1 MQTHPFARSYRTKE
15 LPNYYDLVLIYG
27 NVIDSENQNHLH
39 LDKNLPDDISEVKGG
54 ESRVLYKAIEN
65 QLIPYIGDYRRKM

>member
-1 MQTHPFARSYRTKE
+1 MKA

-27 NVIDSENQNHLH
+27 NVIDNENQNHLH

-54 ESRVLYKAIEN
+54 ESQVLYKHLGLFTKL
-65 QLIPYIGDYRRKM
+65 LITNRNLAVGITERKGI